1 MVLIRAELTAG
12 FQQLIESAST
22 HHRFAQR
29 HFLTP
34 DTLMVPA
41 RPDPMPRINR
51 LISFVTSLAEM
62 PERIPLKILVVED
75 EPRVARFIKKGLLEE
90 GHVVDLA
97 GDGVEGLALASVAEY
112 DVIVLDVMLPG
123 KSGFHVVS
131 QLRAEGKHTPVL
143 ILTAKDSHEDIVHG
157 LDVGADDYLTKP
169 FDFAV
174 LLARLRALAR
184 RRQPLEPGVLRFADL
199 EIDRLQH
206 EVRRGGD
213 SLSLTPTQFRLLEAL
228 MRKPGQVVKRTELL
242 DQVWG
247 MSFDPGTSLID
258 VHVANL
264 RKKLESHGRSR
275 VINTVKG
282 VGFKLQ
288 LPDSQ

>member
-1 MVLIRAELTAG
+1 
-12 FQQLIESAST
+12 
-22 HHRFAQR
+22 
-29 HFLTP
+29 
-34 DTLMVPA
+34 
-41 RPDPMPRINR
+41 MPRINR